1 LEAMFQGCPVVSTDA
16 GGCPESVV
24 DGVTGVLAKS
34 EDAECFS
41 RQIIA
46 VVNDQARAEA
56 LGRAAR
62 QHVITEHNA
71 NRVVEASLENYARVI
86 GTHPT

>member
-1 LEAMFQGCPVVSTDA
+1 
-16 GGCPESVV
+16 
-24 DGVTGVLAKS
+24 VTGFLAKS

-46 VVNDQARAEA
+46 VVNDPARAEA

-62 QHVITEHNA
+62 QHVIKEHNA
-71 NRVVEASLENYARVI
+71 KRVVEASLENYARVI
-86 GTHPT
+86 GTHRR